1 MKLIPQEGESRLHEH
16 GDQYRLLFE
25 KNPHPMW
32 IVDRQTLA
40 FLAVNE
46 AAVQHYGYTR
56 HEFLSMTVKDSRSP
70 TDIDA
75 SLKYIIKPHH
85 EPVSGLGNAGVW
97 RHRKKDGTL
106 IDVEITWSPIAFN
119 DRDAVLMLVHDITH
133 RRQAE
138 EALKQSQQSYEALIN
153 SVDGIVWEADA
164 HTYQFSFVSRQAE
177 RILGYPTEQWLNEPT
192 FWKDHLHPDDRERAV
207 TFSINATKER
217 KDHTFEYRMVAADG
231 SIIWLRDIVTV
242 VVEQDRPRKL
252 RGVMVNISE
261 KKQAEERL
269 AFLAHHDGLTDLP
282 NRLLFMDRLS
292 QALARVKW
300 HQRLVAVLFL
310 DLDHFKRIN
319 DSLGHAMGD
328 LLLKAVAERLSS
340 CVRAGDTVA
349 RIGGDEFTVV
359 LADIAQSEDIP
370 KVAQKIIEA
379 ISRPFS
385 LMGQEFFITISMGIS
400 VFPNDGQDAQTLVKN
415 ADAAMYRAKEQGRNH
430 YQHYSPAMNV
440 RTLERLALESN
451 LRHALERKELL
462 LHYQP
467 RVDLESGRIIG
478 VEALLRW
485 QYPDLGLVSPSQFV
499 PLAEET
505 GLIIPIGEWV
515 LRTACAQNRL
525 WQSMGFPPMR
535 VAVNLSVRQFE
546 QRNLVETIGR
556 VIKETGLDPNYLE
569 LELTEGLIMKNPEIT
584 VATLRSLHE
593 MGIQISIDDFGT
605 GYSSLSYLRRFP
617 IHALKIDQSFVRDI
631 ITDPDGT
638 VIVTAIILLAHSLK
652 LKVIAEGVETRDQLD
667 FVRSLKCHEMQ
678 GYLFSKPVPGEE
690 ITRLLTEGKH
700 L

>member
-1 MKLIPQEGESRLHEH
+1 
-16 GDQYRLLFE
+16 
-25 KNPHPMW
+25 
-32 IVDRQTLA
+32 
-40 FLAVNE
+40 
-46 AAVQHYGYTR
+46 
-56 HEFLSMTVKDSRSP
+56 
-70 TDIDA
+70 
-75 SLKYIIKPHH
+75 
-85 EPVSGLGNAGVW
+85 
-97 RHRKKDGTL
+97 
-106 IDVEITWSPIAFN
+106 
-119 DRDAVLMLVHDITH
+119 
-133 RRQAE
+133 
-138 EALKQSQQSYEALIN
+138 
-153 SVDGIVWEADA
+153 
-164 HTYQFSFVSRQAE
+164 
-177 RILGYPTEQWLNEPT
+177 
-192 FWKDHLHPDDRERAV
+192 
-207 TFSINATKER
+207 
-217 KDHTFEYRMVAADG
+217 
-231 SIIWLRDIVTV
+231 
-242 VVEQDRPRKL
+242 
-252 RGVMVNISE
+252 
-261 KKQAEERL
+261 
-269 AFLAHHDGLTDLP
+269 
-282 NRLLFMDRLS
+282 
-292 QALARVKW
+292 
-300 HQRLVAVLFL
+300 
-310 DLDHFKRIN
+310 
-319 DSLGHAMGD
+319 
-328 LLLKAVAERLSS
+328 
-340 CVRAGDTVA
+340 
-349 RIGGDEFTVV
+349 
-359 LADIAQSEDIP
+359 
-370 KVAQKIIEA
+370 
-379 ISRPFS
+379 
-385 LMGQEFFITISMGIS
+385 MGIS

-690 ITRLLTEGKH
+690 ITRLLTEGKLLH

>member
-1 MKLIPQEGESRLHEH
+1 MKLIPQEGESKLYEH

-32 IVDRQTLA
+32 IVDRQTLT

-46 AAVQHYGYTR
+46 AAIQHYGYTLD
-56 HEFLSMTVKDSRSP
+56 EFLSMTIREMCP
-70 TDIDA
+70 AEDIAILLDYWTRA
-75 SLKYIIKPHH
+75 DHRQQTFEISD
-85 EPVSGLGNAGVW
+85 AGVW
-97 RHRKKDGTL
+97 RHRKRDGT
-106 IDVEITWSPIAFN
+106 IITVEITWNHIIYN
-119 DRDAVLMLVHDITH
+119 GKDAVLVLAHDIT
-133 RRQAE
+133 Q
-138 EALKQSQQSYEALIN
+138 
-153 SVDGIVWEADA
+153 
-164 HTYQFSFVSRQAE
+164 
-177 RILGYPTEQWLNEPT
+177 
-192 FWKDHLHPDDRERAV
+192 
-207 TFSINATKER
+207 
-217 KDHTFEYRMVAADG
+217 
-231 SIIWLRDIVTV
+231 
-242 VVEQDRPRKL
+242 RKL
-252 RGVMVNISE
+252 
-261 KKQAEERL
+261 AEERL
-269 AFLAHHDGLTDLP
+269 TFLAHHDGLTDLP
-282 NRLLFMDRLS
+282 NRPLFMDRLN

-319 DSLGHAMGD
+319 DSLGHDMGD

-349 RIGGDEFTVV
+349 RIGGDEFTIV
-359 LADIAQSEDIP
+359 LADVAQAEDVP
-370 KVAQKIIEA
+370 KVGQKIIDT

-400 VFPNDGQDAQTLVKN
+400 IFPNDGQDAQILVKN
-415 ADAAMYRAKEQGRNH
+415 AYAAMYRAKEQGRNH
-430 YQHYSPAMNV
+430 YQYYSPAMNV

-451 LRHALERKELL
+451 LRHALARKELL
-462 LHYQP
+462 LYYQP
-467 RVDLESGRIIG
+467 RVDLETGRITG

-515 LRTACAQNRL
+515 LRTACAQNKL
-525 WQSMGFPPMR
+525 WQSMGLSPVR
-535 VAVNLSVRQFE
+535 VAVNLSARQFE

-584 VATLRSLHE
+584 IATLRSLHE
-593 MGIQISIDDFGT
+593 MGIQVSIDDFGT
-605 GYSSLSYLRRFP
+605 GYSSLSYLKRFP

-631 ITDPDGT
+631 IIDPDGT

-652 LKVIAEGVETRDQLD
+652 LKVIAEGVETQDQLD
-667 FVRSLKCHEMQ
+667 FVRSLKCHEIQ
-678 GYLFSKPVPGEE
+678 GYFFSKPLPSEE
-690 ITRLLTEGKH
+690 MTRLLTIGKH

>member
-1 MKLIPQEGESRLHEH
+1 LHVQD
-16 GDQYRLLFE
+16 DQYRLLFE

-46 AAVQHYGYTR
+46 AAIQHYGYTR
-56 HEFLSMTVKDSRSP
+56 HEFLSMTVKDIRP
-70 TDIDA
+70 PADIDA
-75 SLKYIIKPHH
+75 LLEYAVKSRNEHA
-85 EPVSGLGNAGVW
+85 SGLENAGVW

-106 IDVEITWSPIAFN
+106 IDVEITWSPIPFN
-119 DRDAVLMLVHDITH
+119 GRDAVLVLAHDMTH
-133 RRQAE
+133 RQSTE
-138 EALKQSQQSYEALIN
+138 EALKQSRQSYEALIN
-153 SVDGIVWEADA
+153 SIDGIVWEAEA
-164 HTYQFSFVSRQAE
+164 RTFQFSFVSKQAE
-177 RILGYPTEQWLNEPT
+177 RILGYPTERWLNEPA

-207 TFSINATKER
+207 TSFMNTVRNR

-231 SIIWLRDIVTV
+231 TTVWLRNIVTV
-242 VVEQDRPRKL
+242 VVKQDQIQKL
-252 RGVMVNISE
+252 RGVMVDITE
-261 KKQAEERL
+261 KKHAEERL
-269 AFLAHHDGLTDLP
+269 TFFAHHDGLTDLP

-300 HQRLVAVLFL
+300 HQRLVAVLFV

-319 DSLGHAMGD
+319 DSLGHDMGD

-340 CVRAGDTVA
+340 CVRGGDTVA
-349 RIGGDEFTVV
+349 RIGGDEFTIV
-359 LADIAQSEDIP
+359 LADIAQAEDVP
-370 KVAQKIIEA
+370 KVAQKIIDA
-379 ISRPFS
+379 VSKPFS

-400 VFPNDGQDAQTLVKN
+400 IFPNDGQDAQALVKN
-415 ADAAMYRAKEQGRNH
+415 AYAAMYRAKEQGRNH

-467 RVDLESGRIIG
+467 RVDLETGQITG

-485 QYPDLGLVSPSQFV
+485 QYPDLGLVSPSQFI

-515 LRTACAQNRL
+515 LRTACAQNKL
-525 WQSMGFPPMR
+525 WQSMGLSPVR
-535 VAVNLSVRQFE
+535 VSVNLSARQFE
-546 QRNLVETIGR
+546 QRNLVETIGL

-569 LELTEGLIMKNPEIT
+569 LELTEGLVMKNPETTI
-584 VATLRSLHE
+584 ATLRSLHE

-605 GYSSLSYLRRFP
+605 GYSSLSYLKRFP

-652 LKVIAEGVETRDQLD
+652 LKVIAEGVETKDQLD
-667 FVRSLKCHEMQ
+667 YVRSLKCHEIQ
-678 GYLFSKPVPGEE
+678 GYLFSKPLPVEE
-690 ITRLLTEGKH
+690 MTRLLVTGKH

>member
-1 MKLIPQEGESRLHEH
+1 
-16 GDQYRLLFE
+16 
-25 KNPHPMW
+25 MW
-32 IVDRQTLA
+32 IFDRQTLA
-40 FLAVNE
+40 FLTVNE
-46 AAVQHYGYTR
+46 AAVQHYGYTH
-56 HEFLSMTVKDSRSP
+56 HEFLSMTVKDIRPP

-75 SLKYIIKPHH
+75 LLKYDIKAHNEH
-85 EPVSGLGNAGVW
+85 VSGLGNAGVW

-106 IDVEITWSPIAFN
+106 IDVEITWSPIPFN
-119 DRDAVLMLVHDITH
+119 GKDAALVLAHDITH
-133 RRQAE
+133 RRLAE

-164 HTYQFSFVSRQAE
+164 HTFQFSFVSKQAE
-177 RILGYPTEQWLNEPT
+177 RILGYPAERWLSEPT

-207 TFSINATKER
+207 TSSMNAIRDKR
-217 KDHTFEYRMVAADG
+217 DHTFEYRMVAADG
-231 SIIWLRDIVTV
+231 STVWLRNIVTV
-242 VVEQDRPRKL
+242 VVEHGQIQKL
-252 RGVMVNISE
+252 RGVMVDITE
-261 KKQAEERL
+261 KKHAEERL
-269 AFLAHHDGLTDLP
+269 TFLAHHDSLTDLP
-282 NRLLFMDRLS
+282 NRILFMDRLS

-319 DSLGHAMGD
+319 DSLGHDMGD

-349 RIGGDEFTVV
+349 RMGGDEFTIV
-359 LADIAQSEDIP
+359 LADVAQTEDVP
-370 KVAQKIIEA
+370 KVAQKIVDA
-379 ISRPFS
+379 ISKPFS

-400 VFPNDGQDAQTLVKN
+400 IFPNDGQDAQTLVKN
-415 ADAAMYRAKEQGRNH
+415 AYAAMYRAKEQGRNH

-467 RVDLESGRIIG
+467 RVDLETGRITG

-485 QYPDLGLVSPSQFV
+485 QYPDLGLVSPSQFI

-515 LRTACAQNRL
+515 LRTACAQNKL
-525 WQSMGFPPMR
+525 WQSMGLSPVR
-535 VAVNLSVRQFE
+535 VSVNLSARQFE

-569 LELTEGLIMKNPEIT
+569 LELTEGLIMKNAEIT
-584 VATLRSLHE
+584 IATLRSLHE

-605 GYSSLSYLRRFP
+605 GYSSLSYLKRFP

-652 LKVIAEGVETRDQLD
+652 LKVIAEGVETKDQLD
-667 FVRSLKCHEMQ
+667 FVRSLKCHEIQ
-678 GYLFSKPVPGEE
+678 GYLFSKPLPAEE
-690 ITRLLTEGKH
+690 MTRLLTMEKH

>member
-1 MKLIPQEGESRLHEH
+1 
-16 GDQYRLLFE
+16 
-25 KNPHPMW
+25 MW
-32 IVDRQTLA
+32 IFDRQTLA

-56 HEFLSMTVKDSRSP
+56 REFLSMTVKDIRPP

-75 SLKYIIKPHH
+75 LLKYDIKAHNEH
-85 EPVSGLGNAGVW
+85 VSGLGNAGVW
-97 RHRKKDGTL
+97 RHRKRDGTL
-106 IDVEITWSPIAFN
+106 IDVEITWSPIPFN
-119 DRDAVLMLVHDITH
+119 GKDAALVLTHDITH
-133 RRQAE
+133 RRLAE

-164 HTYQFSFVSRQAE
+164 HTFQFSFVSKQAE
-177 RILGYPTEQWLNEPT
+177 RILGYPAERWLNEPT

-207 TFSINATKER
+207 TSFMNATRDK
-217 KDHTFEYRMVAADG
+217 KDYTFEYRMVAADG
-231 SIIWLRDIVTV
+231 SAVWLRDIVTV
-242 VVEQDRPRKL
+242 VVEQDQIQKL
-252 RGVMVNISE
+252 RGVMVDITE
-261 KKQAEERL
+261 KKHAEERL
-269 AFLAHHDGLTDLP
+269 TFFAHHDGLTDLP

-300 HQRLVAVLFL
+300 HQRLVAVLFV

-319 DSLGHAMGD
+319 DSLGHDMGD

-340 CVRAGDTVA
+340 CVRGGDTVA
-349 RIGGDEFTVV
+349 RMGGDEFTIV
-359 LADIAQSEDIP
+359 LADVAQAEDIP
-370 KVAQKIIEA
+370 RVAQKIIDA

-400 VFPNDGQDAQTLVKN
+400 ISPNDARDAQTLVKN
-415 ADAAMYRAKEQGRNH
+415 AYAAMYRAKEQGRNH

-451 LRHALERKELL
+451 LRHALARKELL

-467 RVDLESGRIIG
+467 RVDLETGQITG

-515 LRTACAQNRL
+515 LRTACAQNKL
-525 WQSMGFPPMR
+525 WQSMGLSPVR
-535 VAVNLSVRQFE
+535 VSVNLSARQFE

-556 VIKETGLDPNYLE
+556 VIKETELDPNYLE
-569 LELTEGLIMKNPEIT
+569 LELTEGLVMKNPETTI
-584 VATLRSLHE
+584 ATLRSLHE

-652 LKVIAEGVETRDQLD
+652 LKVIAEGVETKDQLD
-667 FVRSLKCHEMQ
+667 YVRSLKCHEIQ
-678 GYLFSKPVPGEE
+678 GYLFSKPLPAEE
-690 ITRLLTEGKH
+690 MTRLLIMGKH